1 MNLARRIIFNDQ
13 NRIEYI
19 GETLPQYQSM
29 TSSSVWRIK
38 KFIYNEKG
46 LLIAVLWANG
56 NDGFV
61 HAWDRRELYTY

>member
-56 NDGFV
+56 K
-61 HAWDRRELYTY
+61 